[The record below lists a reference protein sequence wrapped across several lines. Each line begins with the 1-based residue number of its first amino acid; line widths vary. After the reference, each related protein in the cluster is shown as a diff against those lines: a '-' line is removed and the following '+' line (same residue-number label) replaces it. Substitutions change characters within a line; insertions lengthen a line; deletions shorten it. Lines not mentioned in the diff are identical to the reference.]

1 MAMRARYDRLLA
13 GSVKGRGTAA
23 LPPQSMSGLKYNI
36 PNAHLVGTWL
46 HQEHEGNA
54 SPV

>member
-1 MAMRARYDRLLA
+1 MRARYDRQLA
-13 GSVKGRGTAA
+13 GSVKGRDTAA
-23 LPPQSMSGLKYNI
+23 PPTHSMPVLKYNL
-36 PNAHLVGTWL
+36 PNSHLVGAWL